1 MLDKLL
7 GGGGIKAIGNIVD
20 EVFTSEDE
28 RNQAKISIQKI
39 EARLKE
45 KQMDINA
52 VEAGHRSIFIAGWR
66 PALGWISALS
76 VGYVYLFQPFI
87 VMGLKIAGSDIE
99 LPSLDLSQLMPL
111 ILGMLGLGGLRT
123 FEKAKGVSK

>member
-87 VMGLKIAGSDIE
+87 VMGLKIAGSDVE
-99 LPSLDLSQLMPL
+99 LPTLDLSQLMPL
-111 ILGMLGLGGLRT
+111 ILGMLGLGGLRS
-123 FEKAKGVSK
+123 FEKAKGVAK

>member
-1 MLDKLL
+1 MLGKLL

-66 PALGWISALS
+66 PALGGISALS

-87 VMGLKIAGSDIE
+87 VMGLKIAGSDVE
-99 LPSLDLSQLMPL
+99 LPTLDLSQLMPL

>member
-87 VMGLKIAGSDIE
+87 VMGLKIAGSDVE
-99 LPSLDLSQLMPL
+99 LPTLDLSQLMPL

>member
-87 VMGLKIAGSDIE
+87 VMGLKIAGSDVE

>member
-1 MLDKLL
+1 MLDKILN
-7 GGGGIKAIGNIVD
+7 GGLVGSVGKIVD
-20 EVFTSEDE
+20 ELHTSEE
-28 RNQAKISIQKI
+28 EKAQAKIKLQ
-39 EARLKE
+39 ELDNQLKT
-45 KQMDINA
+45 KQMDINK

-87 VMGLKIAGSDIE
+87 VMGLKIAGSDVE
-99 LPSLDLSQLMPL
+99 LPSLDLSQLFPL

-123 FEKAKGVSK
+123 IEKAKGVAK

>member
-45 KQMDINA
+45 KQMDINK

-87 VMGLKIAGSDIE
+87 VMGLKIAGSDVE

>member
-1 MLDKLL
+1 MLDKILN
-7 GGGGIKAIGNIVD
+7 GGLVGSVGKIVD
-20 EVFTSEDE
+20 ELHTSEE
-28 RNQAKISIQKI
+28 EKAQAKIKLQ
-39 EARLKE
+39 ELDNQLKT
-45 KQMDINA
+45 KQMDINK

-87 VMGLKIAGSDIE
+87 VMGLKIAGSDVE

-123 FEKAKGVSK
+123 IEKAKGVAK

>member
-87 VMGLKIAGSDIE
+87 VMGLKIAGSDVE

-111 ILGMLGLGGLRT
+111 ILGILLY
-123 FEKAKGVSK
+123 